1 MQKALIPL
9 IFLALCGCST
19 LEFPWVYRLDID
31 QGNVIK
37 QEMVDQLKPGLSK
50 SQVQFV
56 MGTALI
62 EDTFSSNR
70 WDYVYTMQYGDGEY
84 KRQRLTLTF
93 DGDTLV
99 GLSGDYLPGG
109 AATEAAATEAP
120 ATEASDAPAA
130 E

>member
-1 MQKALIPL
+1 MQKALISL

-31 QGNVIK
+31 QGNIIK
-37 QEMVDQLKPGLSK
+37 QEMVDQLKPGLNK

-62 EDTFSSNR
+62 EDTFNSDR
-70 WDYVYTMQYGDGEY
+70 WDYVYTLLRGDGSQT
-84 KRQRLTLTF
+84 RQRLTLTF
-93 DGDTLV
+93 DGDLLT

-109 AATEAAATEAP
+109 AQV
-120 ATEASDAPAA
+120 DGAPAA